1 MSWTVVEILAAK
13 TAKMMS
19 KGDCRPTMR
28 KIALLTSG
36 GDAPGMNAAIRA
48 VVRKA
53 NFHGVETIGISRG
66 FAGLIDEDFRV
77 LTTRDVSDI
86 IQRGGTILRTA
97 RSLQFIEEEGQK
109 KGLANLNKH
118 GIEGLIVIG
127 GNGSFRGASRL
138 ASMGF
143 PTIGIPGTID
153 NDLACTDYT
162 IGFDTTV
169 NTVVDAIN
177 KIRDTATSHERVF
190 VIEVMGRE
198 AGFIALSAGLAGG
211 AESILIPEMGFD
223 IEVVVGKIVRGH
235 NRGKL
240 HSIIIVA
247 EGAGDVMEISRE
259 IRELTQLDVR
269 VTILGHIQRGGS
281 PTAFDRIMASRMGA
295 KAVELL
301 ITGKSNRMVGIQSNK
316 IVHYDIDYV
325 LSQETN
331 IDLEIYDLAG
341 ILAR

>member
-1 MSWTVVEILAAK
+1 M
-13 TAKMMS
+13 
-19 KGDCRPTMR
+19 
-28 KIALLTSG
+28 
-36 GDAPGMNAAIRA
+36 
-48 VVRKA
+48 
-53 NFHGVETIGISRG
+53 
-66 FAGLIDEDFRV
+66 
-77 LTTRDVSDI
+77 
-86 IQRGGTILRTA
+86 
-97 RSLQFIEEEGQK
+97 
-109 KGLANLNKH
+109 
-118 GIEGLIVIG
+118 
-127 GNGSFRGASRL
+127 
-138 ASMGF
+138 
-143 PTIGIPGTID
+143 
-153 NDLACTDYT
+153 
-162 IGFDTTV
+162 
-169 NTVVDAIN
+169 
-177 KIRDTATSHERVF
+177 
-190 VIEVMGRE
+190 
-198 AGFIALSAGLAGG
+198 
-211 AESILIPEMGFD
+211 
-223 IEVVVGKIVRGH
+223 GKIVRGH

>member
-1 MSWTVVEILAAK
+1 MQRI
-13 TAKMMS
+13 
-19 KGDCRPTMR
+19 G
-28 KIALLTSG
+28 ILTSG

-48 VVRKA
+48 IVRKA
-53 NFHGVETIGISRG
+53 NFHGIETVGISRG
-66 FAGLIDEDFRV
+66 YAGLIEGDFR
-77 LTTRDVSDI
+77 LLKTSDVSDI

-97 RSLQFIEEEGQK
+97 RSLEFMQEEGQK
-109 KGLANLNKH
+109 KGLANLHKN

-127 GNGSFRGASRL
+127 GDGSFRGASRL

-143 PTIGIPGTID
+143 PTIGVPGTID
-153 NDLACTDYT
+153 NDLSCTDYT

-198 AGFIALSAGLAGG
+198 AGFIALASGLAGG

-235 NRGKL
+235 DKGKL
-240 HSIIIVA
+240 HSIIVVA

-259 IRELTQLDVR
+259 IKDLTNLDVR

-281 PTAFDRIMASRMGA
+281 PTAFDRMLASRMGA

-301 ITGKSNRMVGIQSNK
+301 ITGKSNRMVGIEANT
-316 IVHYDIDYV
+316 IVHHDMDYV
-325 LSQETN
+325 LSQEAK

>member
-1 MSWTVVEILAAK
+1 M
-13 TAKMMS
+13 
-19 KGDCRPTMR
+19 
-28 KIALLTSG
+28 LTSG

-53 NFHGVETIGISRG
+53 DYHNVKTVGVSRG
-66 FAGLIDEDFRV
+66 FAGLIENDFRPLSTV
-77 LTTRDVSDI
+77 DVSDI

-97 RSLQFIEEEGQK
+97 RSPEFMHEEGQRQAF
-109 KGLANLNKH
+109 ANLQKN

-127 GNGSFRGASRL
+127 GNGSFKGASRL

-143 PTIGIPGTID
+143 PVVGVPGTID
-153 NDLACTDYT
+153 NDLSCTDYT

-169 NTVVDAIN
+169 NTVVEAIN

-198 AGFIALSAGLAGG
+198 SGFIALTSGLAGG
-211 AESILIPEMGFD
+211 AESILIPEMGYD
-223 IEVVVGKIVRGH
+223 MEVVVGKILRGY

-240 HSIIIVA
+240 HSIIVVA
-247 EGAGDVMEISRE
+247 EGAGDVMKISDE
-259 IRELTQLDVR
+259 IRELTRLDVR

-281 PTAFDRIMASRMGA
+281 PTAFDRMLASRMGA
-295 KAVELL
+295 RAVELL
-301 ITGKSNRMVGIQSNK
+301 LTGKSKRMVGIQSNN
-316 IVHYDIDYV
+316 IVHYDIDYA
-325 LSQETN
+325 LEQEAR

>member
-1 MSWTVVEILAAK
+1 MQ
-13 TAKMMS
+13 
-19 KGDCRPTMR
+19 

-48 VVRKA
+48 IVRKA
-53 NFHGVETIGISRG
+53 GFHGIETVGISRG
-66 FAGLIDEDFRV
+66 FAGLIDGDFKT
-77 LTTRDVSDI
+77 LNNRDVSDI

-97 RSLQFIEEEGQK
+97 RSEEFMQEEGRQQ
-109 KGLANLNKH
+109 GLANLGKNQ
-118 GIEGLIVIG
+118 IEGLIVIG
-127 GNGSFRGASRL
+127 GDGSFRGASRL
-138 ASMGF
+138 ASKGI
-143 PTIGIPGTID
+143 PTICIPGTID

-169 NTVVDAIN
+169 NTVVNAIN

-198 AGFIALSAGLAGG
+198 AGFIALASGLAGG

-223 IEVVVGKIVRGH
+223 IEVVVGKIVRGYE
-235 NRGKL
+235 NGKI
-240 HSIIIVA
+240 HSIIVVA
-247 EGAGDVMEISRE
+247 EGAGDVMEITQE
-259 IRELTQLDVR
+259 IKDLTNLDVR

-281 PTAFDRIMASRMGA
+281 PSAFDRILASRMGA
-295 KAVELL
+295 RAVELL
-301 ITGKSNRMVGIQSNK
+301 ITGKSNRMVGIQANK
-316 IVHYDIDYV
+316 IVHYDLDYA
-325 LSQETN
+325 LEQEAR

>member
-1 MSWTVVEILAAK
+1 M
-13 TAKMMS
+13 
-19 KGDCRPTMR
+19 
-28 KIALLTSG
+28 LTSG

-53 NFHGVETIGISRG
+53 SYHNVETIGVSRG
-66 FAGLIDEDFRV
+66 FSGLIESDFR
-77 LTTRDVSDI
+77 LLSTSDVSDI
-86 IQRGGTILRTA
+86 IHRGGTILRTA
-97 RSLQFIEEEGQK
+97 RSPEFMYEEGQQRA
-109 KGLANLNKH
+109 LSNLQKN

-127 GNGSFRGASRL
+127 GDGSFRGASRL

-143 PTIGIPGTID
+143 PIIGVPGTID
-153 NDLACTDYT
+153 NDLSCTDYT

-198 AGFIALSAGLAGG
+198 AGFIALSSGLAGG
-211 AESILIPEMGFD
+211 AESILIPEMGYD
-223 IEVVVGKIVRGH
+223 MEVVVGKIVRGH
-235 NRGKL
+235 DKGKL
-240 HSIIIVA
+240 HSIIVVA
-247 EGAGDVMEISRE
+247 EGAGDVMKISEEIK
-259 IRELTQLDVR
+259 ELTKLDVR

-281 PTAFDRIMASRMGA
+281 PTAFDRMLASRMGA

-301 ITGKSNRMVGIQSNK
+301 LTGKSNRMVGIQANS
-316 IVHYDIDYV
+316 IVHYDIDYA
-325 LSQETN
+325 LSQKAR